1 MIQSAFKRR
10 RVGRAAHMVI
20 FALLLGGCGLVLTPY
35 AAMKKFEHPE
45 VIEDPSNF
53 DDAFIQG
60 VAEEFGILA
69 LFAHVVYRED
79 LRLAGSHDRACAY
92 LDSEVEDRYGMPYA
106 QDVAERWMRWK
117 GPKACIDDRDNG
129 LFYETYI
136 HGGSQDMPQ
145 EAVIA
150 FRGTENFKG
159 QFFQDWKTNLSA
171 LFGFEPA
178 QYRLA
183 RAYIPELIAG
193 LQAANK
199 GIRIQVVGHSLG
211 GGLAQQAGYQSA
223 LVERVVTFNTSPVS
237 NWTYLRLNHEVR
249 NRYPLIYRIYHGGE
263 ILEKVRFITTAFTAT
278 RFNRYDLGLQF
289 DYKKSFEGHAMRIV
303 SCTLAQMVA
312 AEHHLSDAA
321 AQHYDRRYA
330 REVVLGSSGLCKA
343 DVGKG
348 DMSDE

>member
-1 MIQSAFKRR
+1 MVQFAFMRW
-10 RVGRAAHMVI
+10 RVGRAAVSLGS
-20 FALLLGGCGLVLTPY
+20 ALLLGGCGLMLTPY
-35 AAMKKFEHPE
+35 AAMQKFEHPD
-45 VIEDPSNF
+45 VIDDPKNF
-53 DDAFIQG
+53 RDAFVQG
-60 VAEEFGILA
+60 VAEEFGLLA

-79 LRLAGSHDRACAY
+79 LRLDGTHDRACAY
-92 LDSEVEDRYGMPYA
+92 LDSEVEDRFGMPH
-106 QDVAERWMRWK
+106 AEGTATRWMRWK

-136 HGGSQDMPQ
+136 YGESQGVPQ

-178 QYRLA
+178 QYRQA
-183 RAYIPELIAG
+183 RAYVPELIAG
-193 LQAANK
+193 LQAANEE
-199 GIRIQVVGHSLG
+199 IRIQVVGHSLG

-223 LVERVVTFNTSPVS
+223 AVERVVTFNTSPVS
-237 NWTYLRLNHEVR
+237 NWTYLRLNREIR

-289 DYKKSFEGHAMRIV
+289 DHKKSFAGHAMRIV
-303 SCTLAQMVA
+303 SCTLAQMVGA
-312 AEHHLSDAA
+312 KHHLSDAA
-321 AQHYDRRYA
+321 AHHYDRKYA
-330 REVVLGSSGLCKA
+330 REVVLGSSGLCPA
-343 DVGKG
+343 DAATEGTT
-348 DMSDE
+348 DD